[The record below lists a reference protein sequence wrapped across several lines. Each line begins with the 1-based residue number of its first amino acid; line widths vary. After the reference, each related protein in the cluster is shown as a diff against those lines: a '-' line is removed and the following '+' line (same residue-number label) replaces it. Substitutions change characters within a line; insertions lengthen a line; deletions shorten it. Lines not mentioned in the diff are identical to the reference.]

1 MPVKRVDRGEHLVAL
16 GTFIAFVR
24 SIIEMNFT
32 LVRHHVTIAAEAF
45 GADITVVVLDAGMG
59 DHVPREVTGRD
70 ETFVARRANV
80 VAFVGVNFLVRL
92 KVTQGRKLFA
102 ADFALI
108 RPFAGVRPDVY

>member
-16 GTFIAFVR
+16 GTFIAFVG

-45 GADITVVVLDAGMG
+45 GTDITVVVLDARMG

-70 ETFVARRANV
+70 ETFVAGRAHV
-80 VAFVGVNFLVRL
+80 VALVGVDFLVRL
-92 KVTQGRKLFA
+92 KVSQGRKLFA

-108 RPFAGVRPDVY
+108 RSLSGMRPNVY